1 MIPTRKITTI
11 NEMIELITGIHPQI
25 RTFDRIVIEML
36 QAGYH
41 PDSVHVIDAAL
52 EHIRINAVYGIERAA

>member
-1 MIPTRKITTI
+1 MIPTRKITTL

-25 RTFDRIVIEML
+25 RTDCEICLEIIRK
-36 QAGYH
+36 GYH

-52 EHIRINAVYGIERAA
+52 EHIRINAVYKIERAA